1 MLVNI
6 GGRLKKGTF
15 LGVTLVKF
23 LSVVDDVI
31 DSINEQIDVASD
43 LHPGFKLLIC
53 LVLTAIGYYLVK
65 YAIVRPWGR
74 VVMSTDTAW
83 DDKLH
88 RPIANRA
95 YFFLFVGSA
104 QLSLLWVSDQA
115 SFNDGLS
122 SYFSAIYIL
131 TATSIASVSIKH
143 IIPMVMERF
152 TEKSSVT
159 VSGSN
164 PLITFTLRFVVWFG
178 GMYLALTEVGV
189 ELFGVLASLAVFSLI
204 IGLAIQ
210 QTLGNIINS
219 FLLAIDRPFE
229 IGDRIEV
236 DGTWGSVVGTGILS
250 TKVLDRDERL
260 VVIPNNTLVQSTIIN
275 HARGG
280 GDGIARRISI
290 VIDIGVDYRE
300 NTEHVKL
307 TMVNIARRCEYV
319 MDTPEPRVL
328 LTELGDFAKVFRL
341 FAWVHD
347 YSDEQ
352 LAQDWLLRTIDSKFS
367 DEGINIPYPTSVEL
381 SESVYVQAEEARQ
394 KAASRRMQ
402 REEKKHLEERE
413 EAKEKLEKIQEKL
426 KDVNLEAKKKA
437 ELEEEARKLET
448 TINMFESG
456 G

>member
-1 MLVNI
+1 MA
-6 GGRLKKGTF
+6 K
-15 LGVTLVKF
+15 
-23 LSVVDDVI
+23 LSVSRMSVI
-31 DSINEQIDVASD
+31 DDISKTVNEQIDMLNELNPA
-43 LHPGFKLLIC
+43 FKVLLSF
-53 LVLTAIGYYLVK
+53 VFTAIGYYLIK
-65 YAIVRPWGR
+65 YAVVRPWGR

-88 RPIANRA
+88 RPVANRA
-95 YFFLFVGSA
+95 YFFLFVGAA
-104 QLSLLWVSDQA
+104 QLSLIWVSNQA
-115 SFNDGLS
+115 SFNDDIS

-143 IIPMVMERF
+143 IIPMVMDRF

-178 GMYLALTEVGV
+178 GMYLALTEIGV

-204 IGLAIQ
+204 IGLAVQ

-260 VVIPNNTLVQSTIIN
+260 VVIPNNTLVSSTIVN

-280 GDGIARRISI
+280 GDGMARRISI
-290 VIDIGVDYRE
+290 VIDVGVDYRE
-300 NTEHVKL
+300 STEHVKL
-307 TMVNIARRCEYV
+307 TMVKIARDCEYII
-319 MDTPEPRVL
+319 DEPKPQVL

-341 FAWVHD
+341 FGWVND
-347 YSDEQ
+347 YSDEW
-352 LAQDWLLRTIDSKFS
+352 LARDWLLRTIDSTFS
-367 DEGINIPYPTSVEL
+367 NEGINIPYPTSVEL
-381 SESVYVQAEEARQ
+381 SESVYTQASTRKQA
-394 KAASRRMQ
+394 AASKKMEK
-402 REEKKHLEERE
+402 EEQKHLEERE
-413 EAKEKLEKIQEKL
+413 ETKAQLEGIQEEL
-426 KDVNLEAKKKA
+426 KDVNMDKKQRA
-437 ELEEEARKLET
+437 ELEEEARRLET
-448 TINMFESG
+448 VINMFDAAA
-456 G
+456 

>member
-1 MLVNI
+1 M
-6 GGRLKKGTF
+6 KYM
-15 LGVTLVKF
+15 
-23 LSVVDDVI
+23 SVVDDVI
-31 DSINEQIDVASD
+31 DSIKEQIDVASD
-43 LHPGFKLLIC
+43 LHPGIKFLIC
-53 LVLTAIGYYLVK
+53 IVLTAIGYYLVK
-65 YAIVRPWGR
+65 YAVVRPWGR

-88 RPIANRA
+88 RPVANRA

-104 QLSLLWVSDQA
+104 QLSILWVSGQA

-122 SYFSAIYIL
+122 PYFSAIYIL

-143 IIPMVMERF
+143 IIPMVMDRF

-178 GMYLALTEVGV
+178 GMYLALTEIGV

-204 IGLAIQ
+204 IGLAVQ

-236 DGTWGSVVGTGILS
+236 EGTWGSVVGTGILS

-280 GDGIARRISI
+280 GDGVARRISI
-290 VIDIGVDYRE
+290 VVDVGVDYRE
-300 NTEHVKL
+300 STEHVKL
-307 TMVNIARRCEYV
+307 TMIKIARDCEYI
-319 MDTPEPRVL
+319 MDEPKPQVL
-328 LTELGDFAKVFRL
+328 LTELADFAKVFRL
-341 FAWVHD
+341 FAWVND

-352 LAQDWLLRTIDSKFS
+352 LARDWLLRTIDSRFS
-367 DEGINIPYPTSVEL
+367 EENINIPYPTSVEL
-381 SESVYVQAEEARQ
+381 TESVYTQVSTRKQAAATKKMEQEEQ
-394 KAASRRMQ
+394 
-402 REEKKHLEERE
+402 KHLEERE
-413 EAKEKLEKIQEKL
+413 EAKEKLDELTEQL
-426 KDVNLEAKKKA
+426 KDVNMDKKKRA
-437 ELEEEARKLET
+437 ELEEEARRLET
-448 TINMFESG
+448 VINMFDGS
-456 G
+456 

>member
-1 MLVNI
+1 MS
-6 GGRLKKGTF
+6 K
-15 LGVTLVKF
+15 
-23 LSVVDDVI
+23 VDEIMDT
-31 DSINEQIDVASD
+31 INEQLDAINELNSFIKF
-43 LHPGFKLLIC
+43 GIC
-53 LVLTAIGYYLVK
+53 IFLTVIAFQIVK
-65 YAIVRPWGR
+65 YGIVRPWGR
-74 VVMSTDTAW
+74 IVMSTETAW

-88 RPIANRA
+88 RPIATRA
-95 YFFLFVGSA
+95 YFFLYVGAA
-104 QLSLLWVSDQA
+104 QLTLLWVFDGY
-115 SFNDGLS
+115 SFNETLDPM
-122 SYFSAIYIL
+122 FSAIYIL
-131 TATSIASVSIKH
+131 LATSIASVSIKH
-143 IIPMVMERF
+143 IIPMILDRF

-178 GMYLALTEVGV
+178 GLYLALTEVGIQ
-189 ELFGVLASLAVFSLI
+189 LFGVLASLAVFSLI
-204 IGLAIQ
+204 IGLAVQ

-236 DGTWGSVVGTGILS
+236 EGTWGAVVGTGILS

-307 TMVNIARRCEYV
+307 TMVNIARSCEYI

-328 LTELGDFAKVFRL
+328 LTELGDFSKVFRL

-352 LAQDWLLRTIDSKFS
+352 LARDWLLRTIDSKFS

-381 SESVYVQAEEARQ
+381 TESVYVQAEEARQ
-394 KAASRRMQ
+394 KAASKRMQ
-402 REEKKHLEERE
+402 REEKKHLAERE
-413 EAKEKLEKIQEKL
+413 EAKEKLDVIQEKL
-426 KDVNLEAKKKA
+426 KDVNLDAKKKA

-448 TINMFESG
+448 TINLSLIHI
-456 G
+456 

>member
-1 MLVNI
+1 M
-6 GGRLKKGTF
+6 KCM
-15 LGVTLVKF
+15 
-23 LSVVDDVI
+23 SVVDDVI

-43 LHPGFKLLIC
+43 LHPGIKFLIC
-53 LVLTAIGYYLVK
+53 IVLTAIGYYLVK
-65 YAIVRPWGR
+65 YAVVRPWGR

-88 RPIANRA
+88 RPVANRA

-104 QLSLLWVSDQA
+104 QLSILWVSGQA

-122 SYFSAIYIL
+122 PYFSAIYIL

-143 IIPMVMERF
+143 IIPMVMDRF

-178 GMYLALTEVGV
+178 GMYLALTEIGV

-204 IGLAIQ
+204 IGLAVQ

-236 DGTWGSVVGTGILS
+236 EGTWGSVVGTGILS

-280 GDGIARRISI
+280 GDGVARRISI
-290 VIDIGVDYRE
+290 VVDVGVDYRE
-300 NTEHVKL
+300 STEHVKL
-307 TMVNIARRCEYV
+307 TMIKIARDCEYI
-319 MDTPEPRVL
+319 MDEPKPQVL

-341 FAWVHD
+341 FAWVND

-352 LAQDWLLRTIDSKFS
+352 LARDWLLRTIDSRFS
-367 DEGINIPYPTSVEL
+367 EESINIPYPTSVEL
-381 SESVYVQAEEARQ
+381 TESVYTQVSTRKQAAATKKMEQEEQ
-394 KAASRRMQ
+394 
-402 REEKKHLEERE
+402 KHLEERE
-413 EAKEKLEKIQEKL
+413 EAKEKLDDLNEQL
-426 KDVNLEAKKKA
+426 KDVNMDKKKRA
-437 ELEEEARKLET
+437 ELEEEARRLET
-448 TINMFESG
+448 VINMFDSA
-456 G
+456 

>member
-1 MLVNI
+1 MLNELNPAFKV
-6 GGRLKKGTF
+6 L
-15 LGVTLVKF
+15 
-23 LSVVDDVI
+23 LSFV
-31 DSINEQIDVASD
+31 
-43 LHPGFKLLIC
+43 F
-53 LVLTAIGYYLVK
+53 TAIGYYLIK
-65 YAIVRPWGR
+65 YAVVRPWGR

-88 RPIANRA
+88 RPVANRA
-95 YFFLFVGSA
+95 YFFLFVGAA
-104 QLSLLWVSDQA
+104 QLSLIWVSEQA
-115 SFNDGLS
+115 SFNDDIS

-143 IIPMVMERF
+143 IIPMVMDRF

-178 GMYLALTEVGV
+178 GMYLSLTEIGV

-204 IGLAIQ
+204 IGLAVQ

-260 VVIPNNTLVQSTIIN
+260 VVIPNNTLVSSTIVN

-280 GDGIARRISI
+280 GDGMARRISI
-290 VIDIGVDYRE
+290 VIDVGVDYRE
-300 NTEHVKL
+300 STEHVKL
-307 TMVNIARRCEYV
+307 TMVKVARDCEYV
-319 MDTPEPRVL
+319 LDEPKPQVL

-341 FAWVHD
+341 FGWVND
-347 YSDEQ
+347 YSDVW
-352 LAQDWLLRTIDSKFS
+352 LARDCLLITIDTTFS

-381 SESVYVQAEEARQ
+381 TESIYTQASTRKQA
-394 KAASRRMQ
+394 AASKKMEK
-402 REEKKHLEERE
+402 EEQKHLEERE
-413 EAKEKLEKIQEKL
+413 ETKLLLEGIQEQL
-426 KDVNLEAKKKA
+426 KDVNLDNKKRT
-437 ELEEEARKLET
+437 ELEEEARRLET
-448 TINMFESG
+448 VINMFDAAA
-456 G
+456 

>member
-1 MLVNI
+1 MADILD
-6 GGRLKKGTF
+6 T
-15 LGVTLVKF
+15 
-23 LSVVDDVI
+23 
-31 DSINEQIDVASD
+31 INEQIEVAND
-43 LHPGFKLLIC
+43 FNPLIKVG
-53 LVLTAIGYYLVK
+53 LSIIFTVIGYYVVK
-65 YAIVRPWGR
+65 YTIVRPWGR
-74 VVMSTDTAW
+74 IVMSTDTAW

-95 YFFLFVGSA
+95 YFFLFVGAA
-104 QLSLLWVSDQA
+104 QLSTLWISNQ
-115 SFNDGLS
+115 SEFNDTLAP
-122 SYFSAIYIL
+122 YFSAIYIL

-143 IIPMVMERF
+143 IIPMVMDRF

-164 PLITFTLRFVVWFG
+164 PLITFTLRFAIWFG
-178 GMYLALTEVGV
+178 GLYLALTEIGV

-210 QTLGNIINS
+210 QTLGNIVNS

-280 GDGIARRISI
+280 GDGMARRISI
-290 VIDIGVDYRE
+290 VIDVGVDYRE
-300 NTEHVKL
+300 KTEHVKL
-307 TMVNIARRCEYV
+307 TMLNIARDCEYIL
-319 MDTPEPRVL
+319 DEPKPQVL
-328 LTELGDFAKVFRL
+328 MVELGDFAKVYRL
-341 FAWVHD
+341 FAWCKD

-352 LAQDWLLRTIDSKFS
+352 LARDWLLRTIDANFS
-367 DEGINIPYPTSVEL
+367 AEGINIPYPTSVEL
-381 SESVYVQAEEARQ
+381 TESVYTQAATSKQRAATRQ
-394 KAASRRMQ
+394 MVK
-402 REEKKHLEERE
+402 EDKKMVEERE
-413 EAKEKLEKIQEKL
+413 AARQSLDEINEKL
-426 KDVNLEAKKKA
+426 KDVNLDKKDKA
-437 ELEEEARKLET
+437 ELEEEARRLET
-448 TINMFESG
+448 VINMFDAG

>member
-1 MLVNI
+1 MNYLSAVN
-6 GGRLKKGTF
+6 
-15 LGVTLVKF
+15 
-23 LSVVDDVI
+23 DVI
-31 DSINEQIDVASD
+31 DSVNEQIDVASD

-95 YFFLFVGSA
+95 YFFLFVGA
-104 QLSLLWVSDQA
+104 TQLSLLWVSDQA
-115 SFNDGLS
+115 SFNDGIS

-178 GMYLALTEVGV
+178 GMYLALTEIGV

-260 VVIPNNTLVQSTIIN
+260 VVIPNNTLVSSTIVN

-280 GDGIARRISI
+280 GDGMARRISI
-290 VIDIGVDYRE
+290 VIDVGVDYRE
-300 NTEHVKL
+300 STEHVKL
-307 TMVNIARRCEYV
+307 TMLKIARDCEYV
-319 MDTPEPRVL
+319 IDEPKPQVL

-341 FAWVHD
+341 FGWVND
-347 YSDEQ
+347 YSDEW
-352 LAQDWLLRTIDSKFS
+352 LARDWLLRTIDSTFS
-367 DEGINIPYPTSVEL
+367 NEGINIPYPTSVEL
-381 SESVYVQAEEARQ
+381 TESVYTQASTRKQA
-394 KAASRRMQ
+394 AASKKMEK
-402 REEKKHLEERE
+402 EEQLHLEERE
-413 EAKEKLEKIQEKL
+413 EAKSKLESIQEQL
-426 KDVNLEAKKKA
+426 KDVNMDKKKRA
-437 ELEEEARKLET
+437 ELEDEARRLET
-448 TINMFESG
+448 AINMYDSA
-456 G
+456 

>member
-1 MLVNI
+1 MSKI
-6 GGRLKKGTF
+6 DDIMD
-15 LGVTLVKF
+15 
-23 LSVVDDVI
+23 SV
-31 DSINEQIDVASD
+31 NEQLAAIDELNSF
-43 LHPGFKLLIC
+43 FKLGIC
-53 LVLTAIGYYLVK
+53 IFLTVLAFQIVK
-65 YAIVRPWGR
+65 YGIVRPWGR
-74 VVMSTDTAW
+74 IVMSTETAW

-88 RPIANRA
+88 RPIATRA
-95 YFFLFVGSA
+95 YFFLYVGA
-104 QLSLLWVSDQA
+104 IQLTLLWVIEGNPL
-115 SFNDGLS
+115 NDTLDPV
-122 SYFSAIYIL
+122 FSAIYIL
-131 TATSIASVSIKH
+131 LATSIASVSIKH
-143 IIPMVMERF
+143 IIPMILDRF

-178 GMYLALTEVGV
+178 GLYLALTEVGIQ
-189 ELFGVLASLAVFSLI
+189 LFGVLASLAVFSLI
-204 IGLAIQ
+204 IGLAVQ

>member
-1 MLVNI
+1 M
-6 GGRLKKGTF
+6 
-15 LGVTLVKF
+15 
-23 LSVVDDVI
+23 SVVDDVI

-43 LHPGFKLLIC
+43 LHPGLKFLIC
-53 LVLTAIGYYLVK
+53 IVLTAIGYYLVK
-65 YAIVRPWGR
+65 YAVVRPWGR

-88 RPIANRA
+88 RPVANRA

-104 QLSLLWVSDQA
+104 QLSILWVSGQA

-122 SYFSAIYIL
+122 PYFSAIYIL

-143 IIPMVMERF
+143 IIPMVMDRF

-178 GMYLALTEVGV
+178 GMYLALTEIGV

-204 IGLAIQ
+204 IGLAVQ

-236 DGTWGSVVGTGILS
+236 EGTWGSVVGTGILS

-280 GDGIARRISI
+280 GDGVARRISI
-290 VIDIGVDYRE
+290 VVDVGVDYRE
-300 NTEHVKL
+300 STEHVKL
-307 TMVNIARRCEYV
+307 TMIKIARDCEYI
-319 MDTPEPRVL
+319 MDEPKPQVL

-341 FAWVHD
+341 FAWVND

-352 LAQDWLLRTIDSKFS
+352 LARDWLLRTIDSRFS
-367 DEGINIPYPTSVEL
+367 EESINIPYPTSVEL
-381 SESVYVQAEEARQ
+381 TESVYTQVSTRKQAAATKKMEQEEQ
-394 KAASRRMQ
+394 
-402 REEKKHLEERE
+402 KHLEERE
-413 EAKEKLEKIQEKL
+413 EAKEKLDDLNEQL
-426 KDVNLEAKKKA
+426 KDVNMDKKKRA
-437 ELEEEARKLET
+437 ELEEEARRLET
-448 TINMFESG
+448 VINMFDSA
-456 G
+456 

>member
-1 MLVNI
+1 M
-6 GGRLKKGTF
+6 KY
-15 LGVTLVKF
+15 
-23 LSVVDDVI
+23 LSIVDDVI
-31 DSINEQIDVASD
+31 DSVNEQIDVASD
-43 LHPGFKLLIC
+43 LHPGIKFLIC
-53 LVLTAIGYYLVK
+53 IVLTAIGYYLVK
-65 YAIVRPWGR
+65 YAVVRPWGR

-88 RPIANRA
+88 RPVANRA

-104 QLSLLWVSDQA
+104 QLTILWVSNQA

-122 SYFSAIYIL
+122 PYFSAIYIL

-143 IIPMVMERF
+143 IIPMVMDRF

-178 GMYLALTEVGV
+178 GMYLALTEIGV

-204 IGLAIQ
+204 IGLAVQ

-236 DGTWGSVVGTGILS
+236 EGTWGSVVGTGILS

-280 GDGIARRISI
+280 GDGVARRISI
-290 VIDIGVDYRE
+290 VVDVGVDYRE
-300 NTEHVKL
+300 STEHVKL
-307 TMVNIARRCEYV
+307 TMIKIARDCEYI
-319 MDTPEPRVL
+319 MDEPKPQVL

-341 FAWVHD
+341 FAWVND

-352 LAQDWLLRTIDSKFS
+352 LARDWLLRTIDSRFS
-367 DEGINIPYPTSVEL
+367 EESINIPYPTSVEL
-381 SESVYVQAEEARQ
+381 TESVYTQVSTRKQA
-394 KAASRRMQ
+394 AASKKMEK
-402 REEKKHLEERE
+402 EEQKHLEERE
-413 EAKEKLEKIQEKL
+413 EAKEKLDDLNEQL
-426 KDVNLEAKKKA
+426 KDVNMDKKKRA
-437 ELEEEARKLET
+437 ELEEEARRLET
-448 TINMFESG
+448 VINMFDSA
-456 G
+456 

>member
-1 MLVNI
+1 MA
-6 GGRLKKGTF
+6 K
-15 LGVTLVKF
+15 
-23 LSVVDDVI
+23 LSVSRMSVI
-31 DSINEQIDVASD
+31 DDISNTVNEQIDVLNELNPA
-43 LHPGFKLLIC
+43 FKVLLSF
-53 LVLTAIGYYLVK
+53 VFTAMGYYIIK
-65 YAIVRPWGR
+65 YAVVRPWGR

-88 RPIANRA
+88 RPVANRA
-95 YFFLFVGSA
+95 YFFLFVGAA
-104 QLSLLWVSDQA
+104 QLSLIWVSNQA
-115 SFNDGLS
+115 SFNDDIS

-143 IIPMVMERF
+143 IIPMVMDRF

-178 GMYLALTEVGV
+178 GMYLALTEIGV

-204 IGLAIQ
+204 IGLAVQ

-260 VVIPNNTLVQSTIIN
+260 VVIPNNTLVSSTIVN

-280 GDGIARRISI
+280 GDGMARRISI
-290 VIDIGVDYRE
+290 VIDVGVDYRE
-300 NTEHVKL
+300 STEHVKL
-307 TMVNIARRCEYV
+307 TMVKIARDCEYII
-319 MDTPEPRVL
+319 DEPKPQVL

-341 FAWVHD
+341 FGWVND
-347 YSDEQ
+347 YSDEW
-352 LAQDWLLRTIDSKFS
+352 LARDWLLRTIDSTFS
-367 DEGINIPYPTSVEL
+367 NEGINIPYPTSVEL
-381 SESVYVQAEEARQ
+381 SESVYTQASTRKQA
-394 KAASRRMQ
+394 AASKKMEK
-402 REEKKHLEERE
+402 EEQKHLEERE
-413 EAKEKLEKIQEKL
+413 ETKAQLEGIQEEL
-426 KDVNLEAKKKA
+426 KDVNMDKKQRA
-437 ELEEEARKLET
+437 ELEEEARRLET
-448 TINMFESG
+448 VINMFDAAA
-456 G
+456 

>member
-1 MLVNI
+1 MSKLNEIMDTV
-6 GGRLKKGTF
+6 
-15 LGVTLVKF
+15 
-23 LSVVDDVI
+23 
-31 DSINEQIDVASD
+31 NEQLDAVNELNSF
-43 LHPGFKLLIC
+43 FKFGIC
-53 LVLTAIGYYLVK
+53 IILTVLAFQIVK
-65 YAIVRPWGR
+65 YGIVRPWGR
-74 VVMSTDTAW
+74 IVMSTETAW

-88 RPIANRA
+88 RPIATRA
-95 YFFLFVGSA
+95 YFFLYIGA
-104 QLSLLWVSDQA
+104 TQLTLLWVFDGY
-115 SFNDGLS
+115 SFNDTLDPI
-122 SYFSAIYIL
+122 FSAIYIL
-131 TATSIASVSIKH
+131 LATSIASVSVKH
-143 IIPMVMERF
+143 IIPMILDRF

-164 PLITFTLRFVVWFG
+164 PLITFTLRFVIWFG
-178 GMYLALTEVGV
+178 GLYLALTEVGIQ
-189 ELFGVLASLAVFSLI
+189 LFGVLASLAVFSLI
-204 IGLAIQ
+204 IGLAVQ

-236 DGTWGSVVGTGILS
+236 EGTWGSVVGTGILS

-290 VIDIGVDYRE
+290 VIDVGVDYRE
-300 NTEHVKL
+300 STEHVKL
-307 TMVNIARRCEYV
+307 TMVNIARKCEYI

-328 LTELGDFAKVFRL
+328 LSELGDFAKVFRL

-352 LAQDWLLRTIDSKFS
+352 LARDWLLRSIDSKFS

-394 KAASRRMQ
+394 KAASRRME
-402 REEKKHLEERE
+402 REEKKHLAERE
-413 EAKEKLEKIQEKL
+413 EAKEKLDEIQEKL
-426 KDVNLEAKKKA
+426 KDVNLDAKKKA
-437 ELEEEARKLET
+437 ELEEHARKLET

>member
-1 MLVNI
+1 MSAI
-6 GGRLKKGTF
+6 
-15 LGVTLVKF
+15 
-23 LSVVDDVI
+23 DDFMNTV
-31 DSINEQIDVASD
+31 NEQLDAVDELNSF
-43 LHPGFKLLIC
+43 FKFGISII
-53 LVLTAIGYYLVK
+53 LTFMAFQVIK
-65 YAIVRPWGR
+65 YGIVRPWGR
-74 VVMSTDTAW
+74 IVMSTETAW

-88 RPIANRA
+88 RPVATRA
-95 YFFLFVGSA
+95 YFFLYVGA
-104 QLSLLWVSDQA
+104 TQLTSLWVFEGY
-115 SFNDGLS
+115 SFNDTLDPI
-122 SYFSAIYIL
+122 FSAIYIL
-131 TATSIASVSIKH
+131 LATSIASVSIKH
-143 IIPMVMERF
+143 IIPMVMDRF

-164 PLITFTLRFVVWFG
+164 PLITFTLRFIVWFG
-178 GMYLALTEVGV
+178 GLYLALTEIGV

-204 IGLAIQ
+204 IGLAVQ

-236 DGTWGSVVGTGILS
+236 EGTWGSVVGTGILS

-280 GDGIARRISI
+280 GDGVARRISI

-300 NTEHVKL
+300 STEHVKL
-307 TMVNIARRCEYV
+307 TMIRIAKSCEYI
-319 MDTPEPRVL
+319 METPEPRVL

-352 LAQDWLLRTIDSKFS
+352 LARDWLLRTIDSEFS

-394 KAASRRMQ
+394 KAATRRMK

-413 EAKEKLEKIQEKL
+413 EAKEKLEEIQEKL
-426 KDVNLEAKKKA
+426 KDVNLEGKKKT
-437 ELEEEARKLET
+437 ELEEESRRLET
-448 TINMFESG
+448 VINMFDSG

>member
-1 MLVNI
+1 LFVNI

-15 LGVTLVKF
+15 LASTQVKC
-23 LSVVDDVI
+23 LSVVDDII
-31 DSINEQIDVASD
+31 DSVNEQIDVAND
-43 LHPGFKLLIC
+43 LHPGFKLLLC
-53 LVLTAIGYYLVK
+53 VVLTAIGYYLVK

-104 QLSLLWVSDQA
+104 QLSILWVSGEA
-115 SFNDGLS
+115 SFNDSLS

-131 TATSIASVSIKH
+131 TATSIASTSIKH

-204 IGLAIQ
+204 IGLAVQ

-280 GDGIARRISI
+280 GDGMARRISI

-307 TMVNIARRCEYV
+307 TMLNIARECEYII
-319 MDTPEPRVL
+319 DEPKPQVL
-328 LTELGDFAKVFRL
+328 MVELGDFAKVYRL
-341 FAWVHD
+341 FAWCKD

-352 LAQDWLLRTIDSKFS
+352 LARDWLLRNIDARFS
-367 DEGINIPYPTSVEL
+367 NEGINIPYPTSVEL
-381 SESVYVQAEEARQ
+381 SESVYTQAAATKQRAATRQMVKERKDLADEREAA
-394 KAASRRMQ
+394 KAS
-402 REEKKHLEERE
+402 LEE
-413 EAKEKLEKIQEKL
+413 INVKL
-426 KDVNLEAKKKA
+426 KDVNIDKKVKS
-437 ELEEEARKLET
+437 ELEDEARRLET
-448 TINMFESG
+448 VINMFDG
-456 G
+456 A

>member
-1 MLVNI
+1 MSKI
-6 GGRLKKGTF
+6 
-15 LGVTLVKF
+15 
-23 LSVVDDVI
+23 DDFM
-31 DSINEQIDVASD
+31 DTINEQLDAVNELNSF
-43 LHPGFKLLIC
+43 FKFGIC
-53 LVLTAIGYYLVK
+53 IILTVMAFQVVK
-65 YAIVRPWGR
+65 YGIVRPWGR
-74 VVMSTDTAW
+74 IVMSTETAW

-88 RPIANRA
+88 RPVATRA
-95 YFFLFVGSA
+95 YFFLYVGSA
-104 QLSLLWVSDQA
+104 QLTLLWVFDGNSL
-115 SFNDGLS
+115 NDTLDPI
-122 SYFSAIYIL
+122 FSAIYIL
-131 TATSIASVSIKH
+131 LATSIASVSIKH
-143 IIPMVMERF
+143 IIPMVMDRF

-164 PLITFTLRFVVWFG
+164 PLITFTLRFIVWFG
-178 GMYLALTEVGV
+178 GLYLALTEVGIQ
-189 ELFGVLASLAVFSLI
+189 LFGVLASLAVFSLI
-204 IGLAIQ
+204 IGLAVQ

-236 DGTWGSVVGTGILS
+236 EGTWGSVVGTGILS

-280 GDGIARRISI
+280 GDGVARRISI
-290 VIDIGVDYRE
+290 VIDVGVDYRE
-300 NTEHVKL
+300 STEHVKL
-307 TMVNIARRCEYV
+307 TMVSIARRCEYI

-352 LAQDWLLRTIDSKFS
+352 LARDWLLRTIDSEFS

-394 KAASRRMQ
+394 KAATRRMK
-402 REEKKHLEERE
+402 REEKKHLDERE

-426 KDVNLEAKKKA
+426 KDVNLEGKKKTD
-437 ELEEEARKLET
+437 LEEEARRLET
-448 TINMFESG
+448 VINMFDSA
-456 G
+456 

>member
-1 MLVNI
+1 MN
-6 GGRLKKGTF
+6 T
-15 LGVTLVKF
+15 
-23 LSVVDDVI
+23 
-31 DSINEQIDVASD
+31 INEQLDAVNELNSF
-43 LHPGFKLLIC
+43 FKFGIC
-53 LVLTAIGYYLVK
+53 IVLTFMAFQVVK
-65 YAIVRPWGR
+65 YGIVRPWGR
-74 VVMSTDTAW
+74 IVMSTDTAW

-88 RPIANRA
+88 RPVATRA
-95 YFFLFVGSA
+95 YFFLYVGAA
-104 QLSLLWVSDQA
+104 QLTLLWVFEGY
-115 SFNDGLS
+115 SFNDTLDPI
-122 SYFSAIYIL
+122 FSAIYIL
-131 TATSIASVSIKH
+131 LGTSIASVSIKH
-143 IIPMVMERF
+143 IIPMVMDRF

-164 PLITFTLRFVVWFG
+164 PLITFTLRFIVWFG
-178 GMYLALTEVGV
+178 GLYLALTEVGIQ
-189 ELFGVLASLAVFSLI
+189 LFGVLASLAVFSLI
-204 IGLAIQ
+204 IGLAVQ

-300 NTEHVKL
+300 STEHVKL

-394 KAASRRMQ
+394 KAATRRMQ
-402 REEKKHLEERE
+402 REEKKHLEDRE

-426 KDVNLEAKKKA
+426 KDVNLEGKKKT
-437 ELEEEARKLET
+437 ELEEEARRLET
-448 TINMFESG
+448 VINMFDSA
-456 G
+456 

>member
-1 MLVNI
+1 MS
-6 GGRLKKGTF
+6 K
-15 LGVTLVKF
+15 
-23 LSVVDDVI
+23 VDEIMDT
-31 DSINEQIDVASD
+31 INEQLDAINELNS
-43 LHPGFKLLIC
+43 LIKFGIC
-53 LVLTAIGYYLVK
+53 IFLTVIAFQIVK
-65 YAIVRPWGR
+65 YGIVRPWGR
-74 VVMSTDTAW
+74 IVMSTETAW

-88 RPIANRA
+88 RPIATRA
-95 YFFLFVGSA
+95 YFFLYVGAA
-104 QLSLLWVSDQA
+104 QLTLLWVFDGY
-115 SFNDGLS
+115 SFNETLDPM
-122 SYFSAIYIL
+122 FSAIYIL
-131 TATSIASVSIKH
+131 LATSIASVSIKH
-143 IIPMVMERF
+143 IIPMILDRF

-178 GMYLALTEVGV
+178 GLYLALTEVGIQ
-189 ELFGVLASLAVFSLI
+189 LFGVLASLAVFSLI
-204 IGLAIQ
+204 IGLAVQ

-236 DGTWGSVVGTGILS
+236 EGTWGAVVGTGILS

-307 TMVNIARRCEYV
+307 TMVNIARSCEYI

-328 LTELGDFAKVFRL
+328 LTELGDFSKVFRL

-352 LAQDWLLRTIDSKFS
+352 LARDWLLRTIDSKFS

-381 SESVYVQAEEARQ
+381 TESVYVQAEEARQ
-394 KAASRRMQ
+394 KAASKRMQ
-402 REEKKHLEERE
+402 REEKKHLAERE
-413 EAKEKLEKIQEKL
+413 EAKEKLDGIQEKL
-426 KDVNLEAKKKA
+426 KDVNLDAKKKA

-448 TINMFESG
+448 AINMFESG

>member
-1 MLVNI
+1 MS
-6 GGRLKKGTF
+6 K
-15 LGVTLVKF
+15 
-23 LSVVDDVI
+23 VDEIMDT
-31 DSINEQIDVASD
+31 INEQLDAINELNSF
-43 LHPGFKLLIC
+43 FKFGIC
-53 LVLTAIGYYLVK
+53 IVLTVMAFQVVK
-65 YAIVRPWGR
+65 YGIVRPWGR
-74 VVMSTDTAW
+74 IVMSTETAW

-88 RPIANRA
+88 RPVATRA
-95 YFFLFVGSA
+95 YFFLYVGA
-104 QLSLLWVSDQA
+104 TQLTSLWVFEGY
-115 SFNDGLS
+115 SFNDTLDPI
-122 SYFSAIYIL
+122 FSAIYIL
-131 TATSIASVSIKH
+131 LATSIASVSIKH
-143 IIPMVMERF
+143 IIPMILDRF

-164 PLITFTLRFVVWFG
+164 PLITFSLRFVIWFG
-178 GMYLALTEVGV
+178 GLYLALTEVGIQ
-189 ELFGVLASLAVFSLI
+189 LFGVLASLAVFSLI
-204 IGLAIQ
+204 IGLAVQ

-236 DGTWGSVVGTGILS
+236 EGTWGSVVGTGILS

-280 GDGIARRISI
+280 GDGVARRISI
-290 VIDIGVDYRE
+290 VIDVGVDYRE
-300 NTEHVKL
+300 STEHVKL
-307 TMVNIARRCEYV
+307 TMIRIAKSCEYI
-319 MDTPEPRVL
+319 METPEPRVL

-352 LAQDWLLRTIDSKFS
+352 LARDWLLRTIDSEFS

-394 KAASRRMQ
+394 KAATRRMK

-413 EAKEKLEKIQEKL
+413 EAKEKLEEIQEKL
-426 KDVNLEAKKKA
+426 KDVNLEGKKKT
-437 ELEEEARKLET
+437 ELEEEARRLET
-448 TINMFESG
+448 VINMFDSG

>member
-1 MLVNI
+1 MS
-6 GGRLKKGTF
+6 K
-15 LGVTLVKF
+15 
-23 LSVVDDVI
+23 VDEIMDT
-31 DSINEQIDVASD
+31 INEQLDAINELNSF
-43 LHPGFKLLIC
+43 FKFGIC
-53 LVLTAIGYYLVK
+53 IVLTVMAFQVVK
-65 YAIVRPWGR
+65 YGIVRPWGR
-74 VVMSTDTAW
+74 IVMSTETAW

-88 RPIANRA
+88 RPVATRA
-95 YFFLFVGSA
+95 YFFLYVGA
-104 QLSLLWVSDQA
+104 TQLTSLWVFEGY
-115 SFNDGLS
+115 SFNDTLDPI
-122 SYFSAIYIL
+122 FSAIYIL
-131 TATSIASVSIKH
+131 LATSIASVSIKH
-143 IIPMVMERF
+143 IIPMILDRF

-164 PLITFTLRFVVWFG
+164 PLITFSLRFVIWFG
-178 GMYLALTEVGV
+178 GLYLALTEIGIQ
-189 ELFGVLASLAVFSLI
+189 LFGVLASLAVFSLI
-204 IGLAIQ
+204 IGLAVQ

-236 DGTWGSVVGTGILS
+236 EGTWGSVVGTGILS

-280 GDGIARRISI
+280 GDGVARRISI
-290 VIDIGVDYRE
+290 VIDVGVDYRE
-300 NTEHVKL
+300 STEHVKL
-307 TMVNIARRCEYV
+307 TMVSIARRCEYI

-352 LAQDWLLRTIDSKFS
+352 LARDWLLRTIDSEFS

-394 KAASRRMQ
+394 KAATRRMK
-402 REEKKHLEERE
+402 REEKKHLDERE

-426 KDVNLEAKKKA
+426 KDVNLEGKKKT
-437 ELEEEARKLET
+437 ELEEEARRLET
-448 TINMFESG
+448 VINMFDSG

>member
-1 MLVNI
+1 MS
-6 GGRLKKGTF
+6 K
-15 LGVTLVKF
+15 
-23 LSVVDDVI
+23 VDEIMDT
-31 DSINEQIDVASD
+31 INEQLDAINELNSFIKF
-43 LHPGFKLLIC
+43 GIC
-53 LVLTAIGYYLVK
+53 IFLTVIAFQIVK
-65 YAIVRPWGR
+65 YGIVRPWGR
-74 VVMSTDTAW
+74 IVMSTETAW

-88 RPIANRA
+88 RPIATRA
-95 YFFLFVGSA
+95 YFFLYVGAA
-104 QLSLLWVSDQA
+104 QLTLLWVFDGY
-115 SFNDGLS
+115 SFNETLDPM
-122 SYFSAIYIL
+122 FSAIYIL
-131 TATSIASVSIKH
+131 LATSIASVSIKH
-143 IIPMVMERF
+143 IIPMILDRF

-178 GMYLALTEVGV
+178 GLYLALTEVGIQ
-189 ELFGVLASLAVFSLI
+189 LFGVLASLAVFSLI
-204 IGLAIQ
+204 IGLAVQ

-236 DGTWGSVVGTGILS
+236 EGTWGAVVGTGILS

-307 TMVNIARRCEYV
+307 TMVNIARSCEYI

-328 LTELGDFAKVFRL
+328 LTELGDFSKVFRL

-352 LAQDWLLRTIDSKFS
+352 LARDWLLRNIDSKFS

-381 SESVYVQAEEARQ
+381 TESVYVQAEEARQ
-394 KAASRRMQ
+394 KAASKRMQ
-402 REEKKHLEERE
+402 REEKKHLAERE
-413 EAKEKLEKIQEKL
+413 EAKEKLDVIQEKL
-426 KDVNLEAKKKA
+426 KDVNLDAKKKA

-448 TINMFESG
+448 AINMFESG

>member
-1 MLVNI
+1 MSKI
-6 GGRLKKGTF
+6 DDIMD
-15 LGVTLVKF
+15 
-23 LSVVDDVI
+23 SV
-31 DSINEQIDVASD
+31 NEQLAAIDELNSF
-43 LHPGFKLLIC
+43 FKLGIC
-53 LVLTAIGYYLVK
+53 IFLTVLAFQIVK
-65 YAIVRPWGR
+65 YGIVRPWGR
-74 VVMSTDTAW
+74 IVMSTETAW

-88 RPIANRA
+88 RPIATRA
-95 YFFLFVGSA
+95 YFFLYVGA
-104 QLSLLWVSDQA
+104 IQLTLLWVAEGNQL
-115 SFNDGLS
+115 NDTLDPV
-122 SYFSAIYIL
+122 FSAIYIL
-131 TATSIASVSIKH
+131 LATSIASVSIKH
-143 IIPMVMERF
+143 IIPMILDRF

-178 GMYLALTEVGV
+178 GLYLALTEVGIQ
-189 ELFGVLASLAVFSLI
+189 LFGVLASLAVFSLI
-204 IGLAIQ
+204 IGLAVQ

-426 KDVNLEAKKKA
+426 KDVNLESKKKA

>member
-1 MLVNI
+1 MS
-6 GGRLKKGTF
+6 K
-15 LGVTLVKF
+15 
-23 LSVVDDVI
+23 VDEIMDT
-31 DSINEQIDVASD
+31 INEQLDAINELNS
-43 LHPGFKLLIC
+43 LIKFGIC
-53 LVLTAIGYYLVK
+53 IFLTVIAFQIVK
-65 YAIVRPWGR
+65 YGIVRPWGR
-74 VVMSTDTAW
+74 IVMSTETAW

-88 RPIANRA
+88 RPIATRA
-95 YFFLFVGSA
+95 YFFLYVGAA
-104 QLSLLWVSDQA
+104 QLTLLWVFDGY
-115 SFNDGLS
+115 SFNETLDPM
-122 SYFSAIYIL
+122 FSAIYIL
-131 TATSIASVSIKH
+131 LATSIASVSIKH
-143 IIPMVMERF
+143 IIPMILDRF

-178 GMYLALTEVGV
+178 GLYLALTEVGIQ
-189 ELFGVLASLAVFSLI
+189 LFGVLASLAVFSLI
-204 IGLAIQ
+204 IGLAVQ

-236 DGTWGSVVGTGILS
+236 EGTWGAVVGTGILS

-307 TMVNIARRCEYV
+307 TMVNIARSCEYI

-328 LTELGDFAKVFRL
+328 LTELGDFSKVFRL

-352 LAQDWLLRTIDSKFS
+352 LARDWLLRTIDSRFS

-381 SESVYVQAEEARQ
+381 TESVYVQAEEARQ
-394 KAASRRMQ
+394 KAASKRMQ
-402 REEKKHLEERE
+402 REEKKHLAERE
-413 EAKEKLEKIQEKL
+413 EAKEKLDDIQEKL
-426 KDVNLEAKKKA
+426 KDVNLDAKKKA

>member
-1 MLVNI
+1 MD
-6 GGRLKKGTF
+6 
-15 LGVTLVKF
+15 
-23 LSVVDDVI
+23 SV
-31 DSINEQIDVASD
+31 NEQLAAIDELNSF
-43 LHPGFKLLIC
+43 FKLGIC
-53 LVLTAIGYYLVK
+53 IFLTVLAFQIVK
-65 YAIVRPWGR
+65 YGIVRPWGR
-74 VVMSTDTAW
+74 IVMSTETAW

-88 RPIANRA
+88 RPIATRA
-95 YFFLFVGSA
+95 YFFLYVGA
-104 QLSLLWVSDQA
+104 IQLTLLWVAEGNQL
-115 SFNDGLS
+115 NDTLDPI
-122 SYFSAIYIL
+122 FSAIYIL
-131 TATSIASVSIKH
+131 LATSIASVSIKH
-143 IIPMVMERF
+143 IIPMILDRF

-178 GMYLALTEVGV
+178 GLYLALTEVGIQ
-189 ELFGVLASLAVFSLI
+189 LFGVLASLAVFSLI
-204 IGLAIQ
+204 IGLAVQ

-394 KAASRRMQ
+394 KAASRRME

>member
-1 MLVNI
+1 MGI
-6 GGRLKKGTF
+6 
-15 LGVTLVKF
+15 
-23 LSVVDDVI
+23 VDDVTN
-31 DSINEQIDVASD
+31 SVNEQIDVLNELNPA
-43 LHPGFKLLIC
+43 FKVLLSF
-53 LVLTAIGYYLVK
+53 VFTAIGYYIIK
-65 YAIVRPWGR
+65 YAVVRPWGR

-88 RPIANRA
+88 RPVANRA
-95 YFFLFVGSA
+95 YFFLFVGAA
-104 QLSLLWVSDQA
+104 QLSLIWVSDQA
-115 SFNDGLS
+115 SFNDDIS

-143 IIPMVMERF
+143 IIPMVMDRF

-178 GMYLALTEVGV
+178 GTYLALTEIGV
-189 ELFGVLASLAVFSLI
+189 ELVGVLASLAVFSLI
-204 IGLAIQ
+204 IGLAVQ

-260 VVIPNNTLVQSTIIN
+260 VVIPNNTLVSSTIVN

-280 GDGIARRISI
+280 GDGMARRISI
-290 VIDIGVDYRE
+290 VIDVGVDYRE

-307 TMVNIARRCEYV
+307 TMIKVARDCEYV
-319 MDTPEPRVL
+319 LDEPKPQVL

-341 FAWVHD
+341 FGWVND
-347 YSDEQ
+347 YSDEW
-352 LAQDWLLRTIDSKFS
+352 LARDWLLRTIDSTFS
-367 DEGINIPYPTSVEL
+367 NEGINIPYPTSVEL
-381 SESVYVQAEEARQ
+381 TESVYTQASTRKQA
-394 KAASRRMQ
+394 AASKKMEK
-402 REEKKHLEERE
+402 EEQKHLEERE
-413 EAKEKLEKIQEKL
+413 ETKILLEGIQEEL
-426 KDVNLEAKKKA
+426 KDVNMDKKKRA
-437 ELEEEARKLET
+437 ELEEEARRLET
-448 TINMFESG
+448 VINMFDAAV
-456 G
+456 

>member
-1 MLVNI
+1 MSKIDDFMNTINDQLDAVNE
-6 GGRLKKGTF
+6 LNSF
-15 LGVTLVKF
+15 FKF
-23 LSVVDDVI
+23 
-31 DSINEQIDVASD
+31 
-43 LHPGFKLLIC
+43 GIC
-53 LVLTAIGYYLVK
+53 IVLTVLAFQVVK
-65 YAIVRPWGR
+65 YGIVRPWGR
-74 VVMSTDTAW
+74 IVMSTDTAW

-88 RPIANRA
+88 RPVATRA
-95 YFFLFVGSA
+95 YFFLYVGSA
-104 QLSLLWVSDQA
+104 QLTLLWVFEGY
-115 SFNDGLS
+115 SFNDTLDPI
-122 SYFSAIYIL
+122 FSAIYIL
-131 TATSIASVSIKH
+131 LATSIASVSIKH
-143 IIPMVMERF
+143 IIPMVMDRF

-164 PLITFTLRFVVWFG
+164 PLITFTLRFIVWFG
-178 GMYLALTEVGV
+178 GLYLALTEVGIQ
-189 ELFGVLASLAVFSLI
+189 LFGVLASLAVFSLI
-204 IGLAIQ
+204 IGLAVQ

-236 DGTWGSVVGTGILS
+236 EGTWGSVVGTGILS

-280 GDGIARRISI
+280 GDGVARRISI
-290 VIDIGVDYRE
+290 VIDVGVDYRE
-300 NTEHVKL
+300 STEHVKL
-307 TMVNIARRCEYV
+307 TMVSIARRCEYI

-352 LAQDWLLRTIDSKFS
+352 LARDWLLRTIDSEFS

-394 KAASRRMQ
+394 KAATRRMK
-402 REEKKHLEERE
+402 REEKKHLDERE

-426 KDVNLEAKKKA
+426 KDVNLEGKKKTD
-437 ELEEEARKLET
+437 LEEEARRLET
-448 TINMFESG
+448 VINMFDSA
-456 G
+456 

>member
-1 MLVNI
+1 MSEI
-6 GGRLKKGTF
+6 MDT
-15 LGVTLVKF
+15 
-23 LSVVDDVI
+23 
-31 DSINEQIDVASD
+31 INEQIDAAND
-43 LHPGFKLLIC
+43 LNPLIKVG
-53 LVLTAIGYYLVK
+53 LSIIFTVIGYYIVK
-65 YAIVRPWGR
+65 YTIVRPWGR

-95 YFFLFVGSA
+95 YFFLFVGAA
-104 QLSLLWVSDQA
+104 QLSTMWISNQ
-115 SFNDGLS
+115 SEFNDTLAP
-122 SYFSAIYIL
+122 YFSAIYIL

-143 IIPMVMERF
+143 IIPMVMDRF

-164 PLITFTLRFVVWFG
+164 PLITFTLRFAVWFG
-178 GMYLALTEVGV
+178 GLYLALTEVGV

-210 QTLGNIINS
+210 QTLGNIVNS

-280 GDGIARRISI
+280 GDGMARRISI
-290 VIDIGVDYRE
+290 VIDVGVDYRE
-300 NTEHVKL
+300 KTEHVKL
-307 TMVNIARRCEYV
+307 TMLNIARDCEYIL
-319 MDTPEPRVL
+319 DEPKPQVL
-328 LTELGDFAKVFRL
+328 MVELGDFAKVYRL
-341 FAWVHD
+341 FAWCKD

-352 LAQDWLLRTIDSKFS
+352 LARDWLLRTIDAKFS
-367 DEGINIPYPTSVEL
+367 AEGINIPYPTSVEL
-381 SESVYVQAEEARQ
+381 TESVYTQAAATKQRAATRQ
-394 KAASRRMQ
+394 MAK
-402 REEKKHLEERE
+402 EDKKMVEERE
-413 EAKEKLEKIQEKL
+413 AARKSLDEINEKL
-426 KDVNLEAKKKA
+426 KDVNIDKKEKA
-437 ELEEEARKLET
+437 ELEEEARRLET
-448 TINMFESG
+448 VINMFDAG

>member
-1 MLVNI
+1 M
-6 GGRLKKGTF
+6 
-15 LGVTLVKF
+15 
-23 LSVVDDVI
+23 SVVDDVI
-31 DSINEQIDVASD
+31 DSIKEQIDVASD
-43 LHPGFKLLIC
+43 LHPGIKFLIC
-53 LVLTAIGYYLVK
+53 IVLTAIGYYLVK
-65 YAIVRPWGR
+65 YAVVRPWGR

-88 RPIANRA
+88 RPVANRA

-104 QLSLLWVSDQA
+104 QLSILWISDQA

-122 SYFSAIYIL
+122 PYFSAIYIL

-143 IIPMVMERF
+143 IIPMVMDRF

-178 GMYLALTEVGV
+178 GMYLALTEIGV

-204 IGLAIQ
+204 IGLAVQ

-236 DGTWGSVVGTGILS
+236 EGTWGSVVGTGILS

-280 GDGIARRISI
+280 GDGVARRISI
-290 VIDIGVDYRE
+290 VVDVGVDYRE
-300 NTEHVKL
+300 STEHVKL
-307 TMVNIARRCEYV
+307 TMIKIARDCEYI
-319 MDTPEPRVL
+319 MDEPKPQVL
-328 LTELGDFAKVFRL
+328 LTELADFSKVFRL
-341 FAWVHD
+341 FAWVND

-352 LAQDWLLRTIDSKFS
+352 LARDWLLRTIDSRFS
-367 DEGINIPYPTSVEL
+367 EENINIPYPTSVEL
-381 SESVYVQAEEARQ
+381 TESVYTQVSTRKQAAATKKMEQEEQ
-394 KAASRRMQ
+394 
-402 REEKKHLEERE
+402 KHLEERE
-413 EAKEKLEKIQEKL
+413 EAKEKLDELTEQL
-426 KDVNLEAKKKA
+426 KDVNMDKKKRA
-437 ELEEEARKLET
+437 ELEEEARRLET
-448 TINMFESG
+448 VINMFDSA
-456 G
+456 

>member
-1 MLVNI
+1 MSI
-6 GGRLKKGTF
+6 
-15 LGVTLVKF
+15 
-23 LSVVDDVI
+23 VDDVTNT
-31 DSINEQIDVASD
+31 INEQIEVLNELNPA
-43 LHPGFKLLIC
+43 FKVLLSF
-53 LVLTAIGYYLVK
+53 VFTAIGYYLIK
-65 YAIVRPWGR
+65 YAVVRPWGR

-88 RPIANRA
+88 RPVANRA
-95 YFFLFVGSA
+95 YFFLFVGAA
-104 QLSLLWVSDQA
+104 QLSLIWVSDQA
-115 SFNDGLS
+115 SFNDDIS

-143 IIPMVMERF
+143 IIPMVMDRF

-178 GMYLALTEVGV
+178 GMYLALTEIGV

-204 IGLAIQ
+204 IGLAVQ

-280 GDGIARRISI
+280 GDGVARRISI
-290 VIDIGVDYRE
+290 VIDVGVDYRE

-307 TMVNIARRCEYV
+307 TLLNIARECEYII
-319 MDTPEPRVL
+319 DEPKPQVL
-328 LTELGDFAKVFRL
+328 MVELGDFAKIYRL
-341 FAWVHD
+341 FAWCKD

-352 LAQDWLLRTIDSKFS
+352 LARDWLLRNIDAKFS
-367 DEGINIPYPTSVEL
+367 SEGINIPYPTSVEL
-381 SESVYVQAEEARQ
+381 SESVYTQAAATKQRAATRQ
-394 KAASRRMQ
+394 MVKERKDLAD
-402 REEKKHLEERE
+402 ERE
-413 EAKEKLEKIQEKL
+413 AAKASLEKINEKL
-426 KDVNLEAKKKA
+426 KDVNLDKKVKS
-437 ELEEEARKLET
+437 ELEDEARRLET
-448 TINMFESG
+448 VINMFDG
-456 G
+456 A

>member
-1 MLVNI
+1 M
-6 GGRLKKGTF
+6 KCM
-15 LGVTLVKF
+15 
-23 LSVVDDVI
+23 SVVDDVI

-43 LHPGFKLLIC
+43 LHPGIKFLIC
-53 LVLTAIGYYLVK
+53 IVLTAIGYYLVK
-65 YAIVRPWGR
+65 YAVVRPWGR

-88 RPIANRA
+88 RPVANRA

-104 QLSLLWVSDQA
+104 QLSILWISDQA

-122 SYFSAIYIL
+122 PYFSAIYIL

-143 IIPMVMERF
+143 IIPMVMDRF

-178 GMYLALTEVGV
+178 GMYLALTEIGV

-204 IGLAIQ
+204 IGLAVQ

-236 DGTWGSVVGTGILS
+236 EGTWGSVVGTGILS

-280 GDGIARRISI
+280 GDGVARRISI
-290 VIDIGVDYRE
+290 VVDVGVDYRE
-300 NTEHVKL
+300 STEHVKL
-307 TMVNIARRCEYV
+307 TMIKIARDCEYI
-319 MDTPEPRVL
+319 MDEPKPQVL
-328 LTELGDFAKVFRL
+328 LTELADFAKVFRL
-341 FAWVHD
+341 FAWVND

-352 LAQDWLLRTIDSKFS
+352 LARDWLLRTIDSRFS
-367 DEGINIPYPTSVEL
+367 EENINIPYPTSVEL
-381 SESVYVQAEEARQ
+381 TESVYTQVSTRKQAAATKKMEQEEQ
-394 KAASRRMQ
+394 
-402 REEKKHLEERE
+402 KHLEERE
-413 EAKEKLEKIQEKL
+413 EAKEKLDELTEQL
-426 KDVNLEAKKKA
+426 KDVNMDKKKRA
-437 ELEEEARKLET
+437 ELEEEARRLET
-448 TINMFESG
+448 VINMFDGS
-456 G
+456 